1 MAKAHVA
8 PLVSIPVCAAARVP
22 QAMEVIRR
30 IWDHRLTRITI
41 LMLGWYIS
49 SIASGIYNK
58 AYLNIHRLPI
68 LLTMAQSIGDVVCC
82 VIVLY
87 IFLSV
92 QKPRTWSEIKIL
104 AMLGLVHCVGTAL
117 TNWSTLASAASF
129 THTIKVRF

>member
-1 MAKAHVA
+1 
-8 PLVSIPVCAAARVP
+8 
-22 QAMEVIRR
+22 MEVVRR
-30 IWDHRLTRITI
+30 IWDHRMTRITI

-68 LLTMAQSIGDVVCC
+68 LLTMAQSLGDVVCC
-82 VIVLY
+82 LIFLY

-92 QKPRTWSEIKIL
+92 QKPRTWTEIKIL
-104 AMLGLVHCVGTAL
+104 AMLGLVHCIGTAL